1 MDQRTHKIEAVNDKR
16 MKGNKIFKILSIDG
30 GGIKGLYSASI
41 LKKFEDTFGCLTTD
55 RVDMV
60 CGTSTG
66 GLIALAISLGIP
78 AAEICDFYTQK
89 GKDIFPPHRL
99 KIPLLGYIDLFSLKQ
114 ALFWGKYSGRG
125 LKQSLND
132 IFENKRIGDSKNLL
146 CIPSYSV
153 TKARP
158 RVFKYDHRE
167 GKLSTDN
174 SLLMKDVALATSAAP
189 TYLPLAEIDAL
200 SKEQFVDGG
209 VWANNPTLVGLLEA
223 LMCFVGKGKEYDSI
237 QILSIS
243 SLSITEGRETGLR
256 KRRSFMG
263 WKSALFNTTLSGQA
277 FFTEF
282 FMDKIGEIGDVN
294 IDYLRIPS
302 DSLSRAHESL
312 IDLDVANEKAY
323 NLMRIKA
330 AYQAA
335 IFEKQEK
342 VINFFTTPKTY
353 IV

>member
-1 MDQRTHKIEAVNDKR
+1 M
-16 MKGNKIFKILSIDG
+16 
-30 GGIKGLYSASI
+30 
-41 LKKFEDTFGCLTTD
+41 TTD

-78 AAEICDFYTQK
+78 ATKICDFYIEK
-89 GKDIFPPHRL
+89 GKEIFPPHRL

-125 LKQSLND
+125 LRKSLSD
-132 IFENKRIGDSKNLL
+132 IFEDKRIGDSRNLL

-167 GKLSTDN
+167 GRLSTDN
-174 SLLMKDVALATSAAP
+174 SLLMRDVALATSAAP
-189 TYLPLAEIDAL
+189 TYLPLAEIADL

-223 LMCFVGKGKEYDSI
+223 LTCFVGKGKEYGSV
-237 QILSIS
+237 QMLSIS
-243 SLSITEGRETGLR
+243 SLSMTEGRETGLR

-282 FMDKIGEIGDVN
+282 FMNKIGEIGDVN

-302 DSLSRAHESL
+302 DSLSREHESL

-323 NLMRIKA
+323 NLMQIKA

-342 VINFFTTPKTY
+342 VIDFFTTPKTY
-353 IV
+353 II